1 MRTLSKAVL
10 AAIGLSLAAAAAAQP
25 GGGYGMGMG
34 MGPGDGKGVACA
46 RGAKADIGTRLET
59 LKSELK
65 LTPQQTGAW
74 DAFEK
79 TVRTQWESKAQA
91 RGQFRSI
98 EDPNERMDAHV
109 QFMEQRLEGM
119 KAVAAAR
126 KELYNTLTPEQKEV
140 ADRYFQHR
148 GRGMGPRV

>member
-1 MRTLSKAVL
+1 MRTLSKVVL
-10 AAIGLSLAAAAAAQP
+10 AAIGLSLAAAVAAQP
-25 GGGYGMGMG
+25 GGGYRMG
-34 MGPGDGKGVACA
+34 MGPEGGKGAACDRA
-46 RGAKADIGTRLET
+46 GKADIGTRLET

-79 TVRTQWESKAQA
+79 TARAQWETMAQA
-91 RGQFRSI
+91 RGQFHSI
-98 EDPNERMDAHV
+98 EDPNERMDARV
-109 QFMEQRLEGM
+109 KFMEQRVEGM

-140 ADRYFQHR
+140 ADRYWQHR
-148 GRGMGPRV
+148 GHGMGPRV

>member
-1 MRTLSKAVL
+1 MKTLSKAVL
-10 AAIGLSLAAAAAAQP
+10 AAIGISLAAAAAAGP

-34 MGPGDGKGVACA
+34 PGGGKGAACA
-46 RGAKADIGTRLET
+46 RAGGADVGTRLET

-79 TVRTQWESKAQA
+79 AVRTQWETKAQA

-98 EDPNERMDAHV
+98 EDPNERMDAHI
-109 QFMEQRLEGM
+109 QFMEQRVEGM

-126 KELYNTLTPEQKEV
+126 KELYDTLTPEQKEA
-140 ADRYFQHR
+140 ADRFWQHG